1 MRSDR
6 KQLLAFLAAGALF
19 VLFLLVAF
27 GPLGA
32 DKPRPSELAP
42 GMVRAEDLAAAYAEN
57 PDEAEREYRGREIT
71 LSGEWLAIRPSTD
84 GPGLLVEVRGGAGLR
99 VSCRFEGVAVEDRK
113 EFESRLLEVARV
125 RGRCV
130 GRDGDAVVLRG
141 CTLLD

>member
-6 KQLLAFLAAGALF
+6 KQLLVFLASGLLF
-19 VLFLLVAF
+19 ILFLLVAF

-32 DKPRPSELAP
+32 DKPRPSERAP

-57 PDEAEREYRGREIT
+57 PDEAERDYRGREIT
-71 LSGEWLAIRPSTD
+71 LSGEWQAIRPLTD
-84 GPGLLVEVRGGAGLR
+84 GPGLLVELRAGDGLH
-99 VSCRFEGVAVEDRK
+99 VYCRSEGVDPDNRK
-113 EFESRLLEVARV
+113 EFEARVVGSVRV

-130 GRDGDAVVLRG
+130 GRDGDAVVLRE

>member
-6 KQLLAFLAAGALF
+6 KQLLVFLASGLLF

-42 GMVRAEDLAAAYAEN
+42 GRVRAEDLAAAYAEN
-57 PDEAEREYRGREIT
+57 PDEAEREYRGREIAV
-71 LSGEWLAIRPSTD
+71 SGEWQAIRPIAD
-84 GPGLLVEVRGGAGLR
+84 GPGLLLDLKAGAGLH
-99 VSCRFEGVAVEDRK
+99 VYCHFEGVAVENRK
-113 EFESRLLEVARV
+113 EFEAHLVEMVRV

-130 GRDGDAVVLRG
+130 GRDGDGVVLRE